1 MSKYNNL
8 KSKKSYFYSMYV
20 HYAENCAVLRLAL
33 SRNGNAGDT
42 QGTQNNRN
50 RKPQNRYE
58 NKIVRHVTKSSAPFL
73 CVVRGNNISRR

>member
-33 SRNGNAGDT
+33 SRNSNACGT
-42 QGTQNNRN
+42 QGTKTS
-50 RKPQNRYE
+50 KP
-58 NKIVRHVTKSSAPFL
+58 L
-73 CVVRGNNISRR
+73 

>member
-33 SRNGNAGDT
+33 SRNGNAGDK

-50 RKPQNRYE
+50 R
-58 NKIVRHVTKSSAPFL
+58 
-73 CVVRGNNISRR
+73 